1 MNKNKILL
9 ISALSGLV
17 MTGAVVLVLAN
28 SHIDIF
34 PCTETV
40 RERDPRTPWEE
51 GRLVRK
57 DGTCSLM
64 DELRDNQFDPAQKSE
79 LTGAG
84 WAMLVALALGIGI
97 GDTLLLH
104 TILSKTKDKAPT
116 TRT

>member
-1 MNKNKILL
+1 MTKNKILL
-9 ISALSGLV
+9 ISVVSGVV

-40 RERDPRTPWEE
+40 RERDPNTPWAE
-51 GRLVRK
+51 GRLVSK

-64 DELRDNQFDPAQKSE
+64 DHLRDNQFDPAEKSE

-84 WAMLVALALGIGI
+84 WAMLVSLALGVGI
-97 GDTLLLH
+97 VDGLFLH
-104 TILSKTKDKAPT
+104 RVLSRKLAS
-116 TRT
+116 